1 MKYTMIVAAL
11 AAALSLSTGAVA
23 EDKEPEGKKLAI
35 QYFTAMDTNGDEHL
49 SLSEYLDQKRSEFIS
64 MDFDGNRIL
73 SWEEFKGWSFGME
86 QIAKEKRRVAGYK
99 VARRV
104 LFDLM
109 DRDNNWWLTELEQ
122 QNGFAMDHKMAD
134 QNNDGLLS
142 AQEFLWNSMYSI
154 TLRSALGKAI

>member
-1 MKYTMIVAAL
+1 
-11 AAALSLSTGAVA
+11 
-23 EDKEPEGKKLAI
+23 
-35 QYFTAMDTNGDEHL
+35 
-49 SLSEYLDQKRSEFIS
+49 
-64 MDFDGNRIL
+64 
-73 SWEEFKGWSFGME
+73 ME

-122 QNGFAMDHKMAD
+122 QNGFAMDHEMAD

-142 AQEFLWNSMYSI
+142 SQEFLWNSMYSI

>member
-1 MKYTMIVAAL
+1 MKKSMI
-11 AAALSLSTGAVA
+11 AAALIAAALPFTAAADERESR
-23 EDKEPEGKKLAI
+23 GKTLAT

-49 SLSEYLDQKRSEFIS
+49 SLSEYIDQKKSEFVS

-73 SWEEFKGWSFGME
+73 SWEEFKSWSFGME

-104 LFDLM
+104 LFDMM

-122 QNGFAMDHKMAD
+122 QDGFARDFSMAD
-134 QNNDGLLS
+134 ENNDGLLS

>member
-1 MKYTMIVAAL
+1 
-11 AAALSLSTGAVA
+11 
-23 EDKEPEGKKLAI
+23 
-35 QYFTAMDTNGDEHL
+35 
-49 SLSEYLDQKRSEFIS
+49 

-73 SWEEFKGWSFGME
+73 SWEEFKSWSFGME

-104 LFDLM
+104 LFDMM